1 MFSLLS
7 IGSVKTAEYWEGW
20 QAVEQ
25 HRTCPYTDQKQRKDW
40 ARGFSD
46 GVGEERD
53 TKVWYKSRTII
64 LGMVLLVV
72 GVGMAIYSTWVG
84 GGQAIAG
91 FGTGISTSSILMSA
105 MRLITNTNISLNS
118 GGQYAPPPVM

>member
-40 ARGFSD
+40 AKGFSD

-53 TKVWYKSRTII
+53 SKVWYKSRTMIVG
-64 LGMVLLVV
+64 LSLLVIGTGLAV
-72 GVGMAIYSTWVG
+72 YGIWAG

-91 FGTGISTSSILMSA
+91 FGTGITTSSILMSA
-105 MRLITNTNISLNS
+105 LRLITKTDISFSS